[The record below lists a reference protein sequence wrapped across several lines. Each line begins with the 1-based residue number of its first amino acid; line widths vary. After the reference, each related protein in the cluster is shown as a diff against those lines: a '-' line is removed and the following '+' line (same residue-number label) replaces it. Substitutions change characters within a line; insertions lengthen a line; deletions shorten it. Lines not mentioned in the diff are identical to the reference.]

1 MLDVGGGFAWIN
13 ISLVAGGCGGV
24 SGDIIVH
31 HCPL

>member
-13 ISLVAGGCGGV
+13 ISLVAGGCGV